1 MTVGAGRPARSL
13 HALAAVPVYEVRDDG
28 AAGAGHKLLDMARL
42 ARRDRVIAACAAK
55 PGAAE
60 DYPFGG
66 EVAVFKVGG
75 KMFALVALGPPPGSV
90 SLKCDPDL
98 AAGLRRRYAAITAGY
113 HLNKRH
119 WNTITLDGSVPDDE
133 LLGLIEHSYEL
144 VVARL
149 PRAQRPGP

>member
-1 MTVGAGRPARSL
+1 MVGSS
-13 HALAAVPVYEVRDDG
+13 
-28 AAGAGHKLLDMARL
+28 
-42 ARRDRVIAACAAK
+42 RRDRVIDACGAQ
-55 PGAAE
+55 PGAVE
-60 DYPFGG
+60 DYPFGD

-75 KMFALVALGPPPGSV
+75 RMFALVPLGAPAASV

-98 AAGLRRRYAAITAGY
+98 AAGLRASYAAITPGY

-144 VVARL
+144 VVSRL
-149 PRAQRPGP
+149 PRAQRDNLGG